1 MSEDWLKRI
10 KLVLASA
17 SPRRRSILAEMGV
30 RFDVD
35 PPTQPEPDPADFP
48 SVELFA
54 THAAHRKAV
63 EVADRRS
70 PDEWI
75 LAADTVVEVGGTVLG
90 KPLDR
95 ADAKRILQLLVG
107 RRHRT
112 WTGLCLL
119 RCRDRMALLYAEA
132 SWVTFRKI
140 GDDRL
145 EDYLDSGAWKGKAG
159 AYGIQDRD
167 DPFVESLEGS
177 FTNVVGL
184 PMEGLGRLLLAVE
197 PMNGVAR

>member
-1 MSEDWLKRI
+1 MSDDWLSRI
-10 KLVLASA
+10 KLVLASG
-17 SPRRRSILAEMGV
+17 SPRRRSILAELGV
-30 RFDVD
+30 RFEID
-35 PPTQPEPDPADFP
+35 PPALPEPEPAGFP

-63 EVADRRS
+63 EIADRRKS
-70 PDEWI
+70 DDWI
-75 LAADTVVEVGGTVLG
+75 LAADTVVEVDGTTLG
-90 KPLDR
+90 KPADR
-95 ADAKRILQLLVG
+95 ADAKRILQSLVG

-119 RCRDRMALLYAEA
+119 RRKDRLALLHAEA

-145 EDYLDSGAWKGKAG
+145 EHYLDSGAWEGKAG

-184 PMEGLGRLLLAVE
+184 PVEGVRRLLLAAE
-197 PMNGVAR
+197 RIDAVA